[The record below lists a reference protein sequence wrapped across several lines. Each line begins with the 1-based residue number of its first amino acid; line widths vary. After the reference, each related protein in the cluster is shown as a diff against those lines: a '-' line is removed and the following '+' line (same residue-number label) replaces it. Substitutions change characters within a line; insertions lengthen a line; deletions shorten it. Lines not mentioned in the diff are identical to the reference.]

1 MQLTSKK
8 VSSDTITYP
17 HCPDTEQVVLGCM
30 LMDYQATKLAMAM
43 VSEHD
48 FYTEIGKGVFLA
60 IANLVSK
67 GTRVDLLSVTNEC
80 RSLGTLQAI
89 GGVFA
94 ITNLTRSIGSTEL
107 IERDCLVLKEF
118 SIKRMA
124 IQTALKTLTDA
135 QADTTDPLQML
146 DQLKQ
151 SITNIYNNMPSS
163 QVKTSKLAANI
174 LSDYQEIENGTMVR
188 NLLKTGVTAIDN
200 IIGGLPESGL
210 VFAIAAA
217 SVGKTTLLMQ
227 MAINIANEGTICSVL
242 SLETDKDTITRM
254 AMANISQDL
263 GVTDTRIYLNKIK
276 SEGSKAALQRAASS
290 PDLDNIIL
298 HEDFSSDLANLIKMM
313 YADVNNG
320 AKVIFIDYL
329 QLISTN
335 YFGNGNEKLEYIC
348 KRLQGVSRDLNVPI
362 VVLSQR
368 SRPEDKSTN
377 VQFQMPTLTD
387 ARGSG
392 GIEQSARIM
401 IAICLE
407 PNSYKRMIESNGNVH
422 YRYLEVSILKNKNG
436 GTTIGQEIP
445 LVQIPSIYTLK
456 TCTDDFEQDY
466 LACCGG
472 DTSNDLTN
480 RLKSD
485 YGITNPFVSEY
496 ETPTQTKG
504 LTPISNI
511 LNGGFDNEEDE
522 PLPF

>member
-1 MQLTSKK
+1 
-8 VSSDTITYP
+8 
-17 HCPDTEQVVLGCM
+17 
-30 LMDYQATKLAMAM
+30 
-43 VSEHD
+43 
-48 FYTEIGKGVFLA
+48 
-60 IANLVSK
+60 
-67 GTRVDLLSVTNEC
+67 
-80 RSLGTLQAI
+80 
-89 GGVFA
+89 
-94 ITNLTRSIGSTEL
+94 
-107 IERDCLVLKEF
+107 
-118 SIKRMA
+118 
-124 IQTALKTLTDA
+124 
-135 QADTTDPLQML
+135 
-146 DQLKQ
+146 
-151 SITNIYNNMPSS
+151 
-163 QVKTSKLAANI
+163 
-174 LSDYQEIENGTMVR
+174 
-188 NLLKTGVTAIDN
+188 
-200 IIGGLPESGL
+200 
-210 VFAIAAA
+210 
-217 SVGKTTLLMQ
+217 MQ

-242 SLETDKDTITRM
+242 SLETDKDTVTRM
-254 AMANISQDL
+254 AMANVSQDL